1 MKVKLLLF
9 LLLYAPL
16 SCLSANFSAE
26 IISQF
31 HLITDPNN
39 PKQLFYISR
48 FGGIERIAPSATAN
62 VSNNNLIN
70 TNDVLPNFYAVTLY
84 GLAPP
89 FTDKEMVGF
98 GGTFSTIENNALV
111 KQLKKEAKQL
121 GYTSIQPA
129 RHQFAQL
136 NFIATAFDVI
146 NGQLALECKIEKIPV
161 DHSSESHVTMP
172 LCKIKGTDQV
182 YDININLL
190 YSLETQLHERG
201 STSTKIPF
209 DAITLPGWKPHLQDL
224 LNNGSPWNHLLTGVV
239 DWTISDKPLN
249 IIKLNVDWIKLYNF
263 TFRELKSGMNPL
275 LSRED
280 VRTKMEELLKC
291 NDIRQCGIQFADSL
305 TPGKVEELGE
315 TLSLQDTLSTALF
328 TEAHLTL
335 RRRDPSATGR
345 NRLSAANNTEEVKT
359 NFIPKVNFYQVLQ
372 LQNGKLEMLAPN
384 NNIKQYRTVLDINCI
399 KGSIDGDINSTN
411 NQSGCTRTAD
421 RYANYQWSRW
431 QSKHRANF
439 VGDLEMP
446 VGCSKPIRVKARS
459 KTGQPYLSLKE
470 RLLLSPR
477 KGLFC
482 WNKHQV
488 DGKCADYE
496 VSWLCEK
503 GSSEPPII
511 IWPERPP
518 VSFEL

>member
-1 MKVKLLLF
+1 MKVRLFLF
-9 LLLYAPL
+9 LLLFTPL
-16 SCLSANFSAE
+16 SCLAVNFSAE
-26 IISQF
+26 IINQF
-31 HLITDPNN
+31 HLITDPNDN
-39 PKQLFYISR
+39 RQLFYISR
-48 FGGIERIAPSATAN
+48 YGGVERIAPTPATN
-62 VSNNNLIN
+62 VSNRNPS
-70 TNDVLPNFYAVTLY
+70 TNEILPNFYAVTLY
-84 GLAPP
+84 GLAQP

-98 GGTFSTIENNALV
+98 GGTFSTIENHTLV
-111 KQLKKEAKQL
+111 KQLKTEAKQL
-121 GYTSIQPA
+121 GYTSVQPA
-129 RHQFAQL
+129 KHQFAQL
-136 NFIATAFDVI
+136 NFIATAFDVT

-161 DHSSESHVTMP
+161 EHSSESHVTMP

-224 LNNGSPWNHLLTGVV
+224 LNKGNTWNHLLTGVV

-291 NDIRQCGIQFADSL
+291 NDISQCGIQFAGSL
-305 TPGKVEELGE
+305 SPGKVRELGE
-315 TLSLQDTLSTALF
+315 TLSLQDTLSTTLF
-328 TEAHLTL
+328 TETHLTL
-335 RRRDPSATGR
+335 RRRDPSAASPL
-345 NRLSAANNTEEVKT
+345 NLANNIDNTDEVKT

-372 LQNGKLEMLAPN
+372 LQNAKLEMLAPN

-399 KGSIDGDINSTN
+399 KGAIDGDISLTN
-411 NQSGCTRTAD
+411 NHAGCITSAD

-431 QSKHRANF
+431 KSKHRANSI
-439 VGDLEMP
+439 GDLEMP
-446 VGCSKPIRVKARS
+446 AGCYNPVRVKARS
-459 KTGQPYLSLKE
+459 KTGQTYLSLKE

-482 WNKHQV
+482 WNKHQA

-496 VSWLCEK
+496 VSWLCEA

-511 IWPERPP
+511 IWPERPIT
-518 VSFEL
+518 L